1 MRHLWQRIFAY
12 ALILVIVSQ
21 VAVLILHRYSIN
33 RDEAR
38 RYIADYTRSLAA
50 AVDGGTAPSADTI
63 LKVFNRKRDRVW
75 IEDAGGRII
84 AGALPER
91 GRPGAAVGRIGDD
104 GPVMLETGDPD
115 WYVGTMPLRLQ
126 EGEATLF
133 MLFGPPRHPDIWTL
147 FFQGF
152 IFVSVIGLLLALW
165 MAWRVSKPLRV
176 LRDEVMKIAG
186 GNLESR
192 VTVRGRDEITD
203 VAKAVNH
210 MADTLARNIRSMREL
225 VANISHEMRS
235 PLARMQ
241 VSLAML
247 EEDVARE
254 PKAAAR
260 LTLLNEELN
269 HMNKLIG
276 ATLLTSKL
284 DLQAPVRP
292 EGMVA
297 FSGLCAEA
305 CRRHA
310 PLFSQEHLQFTR
322 EIQEGITFPGDETL
336 LTTLVSNLLDNA
348 AKYTDPS
355 GVVSL
360 RLFEE
365 DGHAALAVENSH
377 APLPDELLQRIF
389 EPFHRGGVATG
400 GGVGLGLSLVRKI
413 AQLHGGDVAAA
424 NTGSGVRFTA
434 RIPLRPSASPASPP
448 SSPSP
453 LSR

>member
-12 ALILVIVSQ
+12 TLVLVIASQ
-21 VAVLILHRYSIN
+21 LAVLVLHRYSID

-38 RYIADYTRSLAA
+38 RYITDYTRSLTA
-50 AVDGGTAPSADTI
+50 AVDGGTAASADTI
-63 LKVFNRKRDRVW
+63 LKVFNRKRNRVW
-75 IEDAGGRII
+75 VEDASGQVI

-91 GRPGAAVGRIGDD
+91 GRPGEAVGQIGAG
-104 GPVMLETGDPD
+104 GPVMLGTGDPN
-115 WYVGTMPLRLQ
+115 WYVAAMPLRLQ
-126 EGEATLF
+126 EGRATLF
-133 MLFGPPRHPDIWTL
+133 MLFGPPRHPDMWTL

-152 IFVSVIGLLLALW
+152 VFVSVIGLLLALW
-165 MAWRVSKPLRV
+165 MAWRVSKPLRA
-176 LRDEVMKIAG
+176 LRDEVMGIAG

-192 VTVRGRDEITD
+192 VTVKGHDEITD

-210 MADTLARNIRSMREL
+210 MADSLARNIRSMREL

-235 PLARMQ
+235 PLARIQ

-247 EEDVARE
+247 EEDVAKE
-254 PKAAAR
+254 PKTASR
-260 LTLLNEELN
+260 LTLINEELS

-284 DLQAPVRP
+284 DLQAPARP

-310 PLFSQEHLQFTR
+310 PLFLKEHLEFTR
-322 EIQEGITFPGDETL
+322 EIQEGVAFPGDETL

-348 AKYTDPS
+348 AKYADPE

-360 RLFEE
+360 RLFGE
-365 DGHAALAVENSH
+365 DGKAVLAVENSH
-377 APLPDELLQRIF
+377 DPLPEELLRRIF
-389 EPFHRGGVATG
+389 EPFHRGGVPTG
-400 GGVGLGLSLVRKI
+400 NGVGLGLSLVRKI

-424 NTGSGVRFTA
+424 NTGGGVRFTVH
-434 RIPLRPSASPASPP
+434 IPLTA
-448 SSPSP
+448 
-453 LSR
+453 